1 MQKSM
6 SGRII
11 EALGDEPQMGGSGGQ
26 PPTQMP
32 DSQSGGSSIAAD
44 FAQEVNE
51 DIRLTLDNMLINL
64 VSRALGREIST
75 DVDEDV
81 VNQYRTILQNHL
93 DGIGADLEQA
103 FGGGGI

>member
-1 MQKSM
+1 M
-6 SGRII
+6 
-11 EALGDEPQMGGSGGQ
+11 
-26 PPTQMP
+26 QMP

-51 DIRLTLDNMLINL
+51 DIRWTLDNMLINL

-103 FGGGGI
+103 FGGGESQVPTEDSGMQIYSSEPSGGMGSGGM